1 VIFNNLI
8 SLQLTNQTFIDMV
21 KKTIISIVTA
31 FVAIVSVFAQD
42 TVPNYVLSDSVLGHI
57 FNRPS
62 GWFMQGCGGHGSVYM
77 DQNKTIVVD
86 LRNNTRTT
94 TYHDKT
100 VVEDFKN
107 NTKTTTYHI
116 KPVETI
122 KANDNS
128 GVFKSAAH
136 MPSYIDGDS
145 ALFNYINSH
154 LRYPPETCSHGKVI
168 LQFVVKKDG
177 YIGEIKV
184 ARSLGQDMDE
194 EAIKVIKSLN
204 DKGYPP
210 FSPGSNDTGELV
222 DVWYTIPVTFKVQ

>member
-1 VIFNNLI
+1 MIFNNLI

-122 KANDNS
+122 ILAFLNRQ
-128 GVFKSAAH
+128 
-136 MPSYIDGDS
+136 
-145 ALFNYINSH
+145 L
-154 LRYPPETCSHGKVI
+154 TCHH
-168 LQFVVKKDG
+168 
-177 YIGEIKV
+177 
-184 ARSLGQDMDE
+184 
-194 EAIKVIKSLN
+194 
-204 DKGYPP
+204 
-210 FSPGSNDTGELV
+210 T
-222 DVWYTIPVTFKVQ
+222 

>member
-1 VIFNNLI
+1 
-8 SLQLTNQTFIDMV
+8 
-21 KKTIISIVTA
+21 
-31 FVAIVSVFAQD
+31 
-42 TVPNYVLSDSVLGHI
+42 
-57 FNRPS
+57 
-62 GWFMQGCGGHGSVYM
+62 
-77 DQNKTIVVD
+77 
-86 LRNNTRTT
+86 
-94 TYHDKT
+94 
-100 VVEDFKN
+100 
-107 NTKTTTYHI
+107 
-116 KPVETI
+116 
-122 KANDNS
+122 
-128 GVFKSAAH
+128 